1 MWIDDIATDAH
12 LRAWIKHCPAM
23 KLVTSMDGKILWA
36 NSAFCEW
43 SHYTLNELRRLTW
56 REISVPD
63 KNLEGDDE
71 AKTLDSY
78 NPSYTVLKQY
88 QPKQSQPEWGHL
100 SVMRYPLTGEIECCL
115 CTWDPLKN
123 GTATAFSMAMEHT
136 QKLDARLEAMTAE
149 ISVLTAQT
157 DEEKFG
163 LSAFRMI
170 KRHPKVAATILFV
183 GLSVFGLNNL
193 LSLLQKTGVV
203 SLPVKIET
211 VTE

>member
-12 LRAWIKHCPAM
+12 LRAWIKHCPTM

-36 NSAFCEW
+36 NAAFCEW
-43 SHYTLNELRRLTW
+43 SHYTLNELLRLTW

-71 AKTLDSY
+71 TKTLDAY

-88 QPKQSQPEWGHL
+88 QPKQSQPEWGQL
-100 SVMRYPLTGEIECCL
+100 SVMRYPLMGEIECCL

-123 GTATAFSMAMEHT
+123 GTATAFAMAMESIGT
-136 QKLDARLEAMTAE
+136 VNKRLEEMHIE
-149 ISVLTAQT
+149 IKTVTGRT
-157 DEEKFG
+157 DEEEWVIRG
-163 LSAFRMI
+163 LRMI
-170 KRHPKVAATILFV
+170 QRNPRKVAAFAAIA
-183 GLSVFGLNNL
+183 LSIFGLNNV
-193 LSLLQKTGVV
+193 LSLLQKTGFVT
-203 SLPVKIET
+203 LPVKIET